1 MGSADGSGVWTIVMR
16 PEVRVLGGLALMTAG
31 AASLIAM
38 NIWTVPTLETFRPS
52 DVGTASLPVP
62 SKLPRETVDPVPSV
76 KQPDAPSAAESAAPE
91 PSVEPTKTVTT
102 QTSDGTELPSIRFEP
117 QSRVLSS
124 EMMKQVDPIG
134 AYLRHNF
141 GMKVVLTGHGDE
153 GMEASEYVRLG
164 RLRSAAVLRLLVDYG
179 VSAARIG
186 IEVPE
191 VEADRVLTKGVPG
204 GAVEMRIEPRFV
216 QPKKGESDGP

>member
-1 MGSADGSGVWTIVMR
+1 MGSPYGSGVWKIVMR
-16 PEVRVLGGLALMTAG
+16 PEVRVLSGLALMTAG

-38 NIWTVPTLETFRPS
+38 NIWTVPTLETIRPS
-52 DVGTASLPVP
+52 DVGARSLSVSPTP
-62 SKLPRETVDPVPSV
+62 PRETVEPVQSAKPPEV
-76 KQPDAPSAAESAAPE
+76 AAAESSAPA
-91 PSVEPTKTVTT
+91 PSDPPTKTATT
-102 QTSDGTELPSIRFEP
+102 TTSDGTELPSIRFEP
-117 QSRVLSS
+117 QSRVLSP

-153 GMEASEYVRLG
+153 GTEASEYVRMG
-164 RLRSAAVLRLLVDYG
+164 RLRAAAVLRLLVDYG

-186 IEVPE
+186 IELPE
-191 VEADRVLTKGVPG
+191 VEGDRVLTKGVPG
-204 GAVEMRIEPRFV
+204 GAVEMRIEPRFA